1 VAETLESPA
10 GPPPRATRGRSPAL
24 FAGTGNAALAGAVA
38 RELGAPLGRCAV
50 DRFPDGEVSVRL
62 DESVRER
69 EVFLIQPTSPPVN
82 DHLVELLALAD
93 ACRRAAAA
101 RIVALVPY
109 FGYAR
114 GDKRE
119 GRRVPVMASL
129 VARTMEGAGID
140 HVVSVDV
147 HTPQVEGF
155 FRIPV
160 DALSAVPA
168 LARALGE
175 RLAPDTV
182 IVSPDLGGVRRATEY
197 ARLLGRTMASCDKR
211 RLDGG
216 RVAVGRI
223 TGEVRGRPCV
233 IVDDMI
239 ATGGTIAECARAL
252 RDAGAAPPFT
262 VAATHGVL
270 APDAR
275 ARLAAAGI
283 RELVLTDTIP
293 HDADGSEPPT
303 RRVSVAP
310 LLAGAVRRIAAGES
324 LHGLA

>member
-1 VAETLESPA
+1 M
-10 GPPPRATRGRSPAL
+10 TRGRAVAL
-24 FAGTGNAALAGAVA
+24 FAGTGNPALADAVA
-38 RELGAPLGRCAV
+38 RELGVPLGRCAV
-50 DRFPDGEVSVRL
+50 ERFPDGEVSARL

-69 EVFLIQPTSPPVN
+69 EVFLLQPTSPPVN

-101 RIVALVPY
+101 RVVAIVPY
-109 FGYAR
+109 LGYAR

-129 VARTMEGAGID
+129 VAGMIESAGID
-140 HVVSVDV
+140 HVVSIDV

-155 FRIPV
+155 FHIPV

-168 LARALGE
+168 LAIAIGE
-175 RLAPDTV
+175 RLPHEAV

-197 ARLLGRTMASCDKR
+197 ARLLGRTTASCDKR
-211 RLDGG
+211 RLGG
-216 RVAVGRI
+216 SRVAVGRV

-239 ATGGTIAECARAL
+239 ATGGTIVECARAL
-252 RDAGAAPPFT
+252 RDAGAATPFT
-262 VAATHGVL
+262 VVATHGILV
-270 APDAR
+270 PEAR

-293 HDADGSEPPT
+293 CGADEREPPT
-303 RRVSVAP
+303 RRISVAL
-310 LLAGAVRRIAAGES
+310 LLAGAVRCIAAGES
-324 LHGLA
+324 LYGLAPARRSGGDAP